1 MMKKKIKIVHIACI
15 IVIGILLI
23 IIGYIPPFRDRDIGK
38 QWYIKNDGVCEDI
51 EMDTEFCKISNFK
64 KDIDISISDIWKE
77 KLKNQNEVVVAI
89 IDTGI
94 DFLHED
100 LRNVAWSNPGE
111 IPNDGI
117 DNDNNGFIDD
127 INGWNFRENNNN
139 LLTGEEIYEN
149 DHATMEAGIISA
161 NHNFKG
167 IAGIAGKCKVKIMS
181 IKILTGLTW
190 EGTVED
196 LRKGI
201 EYADK
206 MGADICNLS
215 LGYTTKHSEIKELIA
230 NSSMLFVTS
239 AGNEGKDID
248 IRKQYPA
255 SYKLNNLITV
265 ASMGFDG
272 NIDSDSNY
280 GKKSVDVIAP
290 GVYLYSTCV
299 ENRYNYD
306 SGTSLAA
313 AIVTGIAAIM
323 YANKDNITAQ
333 EVKQDICKNVTKV
346 REFENLASTSGYVNA
361 RLAIDDFLFQRD
373 NLQNKQ

>member
-1 MMKKKIKIVHIACI
+1 MMKKKTKIVYISSI
-15 IVIGILLI
+15 IVGGILLFI
-23 IIGYIPPFRDRDIGK
+23 VNYFKVPRDKDIGK
-38 QWYIKNDGVCEDI
+38 QWYIKNDGSCADI
-51 EMDTEFCKISNFK
+51 EIDSKFCKISHFK
-64 KDIDISISDIWKE
+64 KNIDISISDIWKE
-77 KLKNQNEVVVAI
+77 KLNNQNEVIIAI

-100 LRNVAWSNPGE
+100 LKGIAWKNPE
-111 IPNDGI
+111 EVPNDGI

-127 INGWNFRENNNN
+127 INGWNFCENNNN

-181 IKILTGLTW
+181 IKILTGLTR

-215 LGYTTKHSEIKELIA
+215 LGYTAKHSEIKELIA
-230 NSSMLFVTS
+230 NSSMLFITS

-248 IRKQYPA
+248 TTKQYPA
-255 SYKLNNLITV
+255 CYKLSNLITV

-280 GKKSVDVIAP
+280 GKNSVDVIAP

-323 YANKDNITAQ
+323 YANTDNTTAK
-333 EVKQDICKNVTKV
+333 EIKQAICKNVTKV
-346 REFENLASTSGYVNA
+346 KEFKNMASTSGYVNA
-361 RLAIDDFLFQRD
+361 QLAIDALLFPKND
-373 NLQNKQ
+373 L